1 MKFKMIISIKDSP
14 FEDDVEQQP
23 QQQPE
28 MSITITRPSIS
39 VSLGSIDEHLATDYS
54 LLKRSR
60 SPKNEYGN
68 RKIQESI
75 DTERTCSRF
84 ERLHGITVDTSNNN
98 DRGISPNERSHHL
111 SLVRRNYNRST
122 LTPPLSKRR
131 FGDVEDLVTKTSR
144 SLSTTNLPDNI
155 PSHRLP
161 PKIRASS
168 LRSSNASLGSLRKQN
183 LTSVSSTQSFSS
195 LCSDRH
201 NGIQHSALN
210 INDVM
215 TWISFILPDCK
226 DNSDTVIVVIPGNP
240 GAIEFYDRFME
251 NLFQY
256 CKLPIFGISHAGHN
270 LIPSKSSLVR
280 RVYKELN
287 PNIKS
292 SDKHVFTLEEQ
303 IEHKLAFI
311 RQYIDPNKKI
321 ILIAHSLGSYI
332 TLKML
337 ERLDSEEAD
346 RVKQIILLFPV
357 FERTMETQSGRKW
370 VPLTQF
376 LQRPVIRTTKLVEL
390 LPQTVK
396 KSLIDF
402 IAHQRRFSNDSK
414 KSLSNGIDSLVTP
427 NGLRNMS
434 QIAKDLSKIG
444 RIGDLENV
452 IETFSERLTFYYG
465 ASDLWTPLSF
475 YEEMKTRFPDID
487 IRLDGKGIDHAFV
500 LSHSTL
506 VAPIVGEI
514 LQEKIMMDQ
523 IAESGS
529 IDSYRDY
536 FFNFGFKRSQM
547 YKSRASIRRISNQ
560 S

>member
-1 MKFKMIISIKDSP
+1 M
-14 FEDDVEQQP
+14 
-23 QQQPE
+23 
-28 MSITITRPSIS
+28 
-39 VSLGSIDEHLATDYS
+39 
-54 LLKRSR
+54 
-60 SPKNEYGN
+60 
-68 RKIQESI
+68 
-75 DTERTCSRF
+75 
-84 ERLHGITVDTSNNN
+84 
-98 DRGISPNERSHHL
+98 
-111 SLVRRNYNRST
+111 
-122 LTPPLSKRR
+122 
-131 FGDVEDLVTKTSR
+131 
-144 SLSTTNLPDNI
+144 
-155 PSHRLP
+155 
-161 PKIRASS
+161 
-168 LRSSNASLGSLRKQN
+168 
-183 LTSVSSTQSFSS
+183 
-195 LCSDRH
+195 
-201 NGIQHSALN
+201 
-210 INDVM
+210 
-215 TWISFILPDCK
+215 
-226 DNSDTVIVVIPGNP
+226 
-240 GAIEFYDRFME
+240 
-251 NLFQY
+251 
-256 CKLPIFGISHAGHN
+256 
-270 LIPSKSSLVR
+270 IPSKSSLVR

-321 ILIAHSLGSYI
+321 ILVAHSLGSYI

-337 ERLDSEEAD
+337 ERLDPEEAE
-346 RVKQIILLFPV
+346 RIRQIILLFPV

-390 LPQTVK
+390 LPQSVK

-452 IETFSERLTFYYG
+452 IEIFSDRLTFYYG

-500 LSHSTL
+500 LNHSTL

-514 LQEKIMMDQ
+514 LQEKMMMDQ

-547 YKSRASIRRISNQ
+547 YKSRASMRKISNQ
-560 S
+560 SRKSIDS